1 MGRLTNREGA
11 ALLREQIQNAERCDV
26 LARDIVRHLN
36 DIHSINPPVDME
48 IERLLLEDERLALE
62 NDTSHLKFTNGL
74 VTFSPSGASKCK
86 RELFYKA
93 CQLQGDP
100 KTFYPFQRRQMRNG
114 SAVHAATQKDLLYAE
129 KYLEKPNFEVVR
141 TKAGRP
147 AWEKNIR
154 QVKQFEHRGVR
165 FQIYGMMD
173 GVLKYT
179 PDATKL
185 GLEFKTKS
193 TTISSI
199 GDYKMRDAQESHKQ
213 QCIAYSL
220 IFNLREF
227 LIVYE
232 SLAKDSWTKNENAKP
247 DLRAFCVEVSDNQRE
262 ALLDKYAE
270 VAEARYNGE
279 ILPAEFDKCIFCTY
293 KTQCEEMAS

>member
-11 ALLREQIQNAERCDV
+11 ALLREQVQNAERGDT
-26 LARDIVRHLN
+26 LTRDMIRHLN
-36 DIHSINPPVDME
+36 DIHSME
-48 IERLLLEDERLALE
+48 LPTDLDIERLLLEDEKMALE
-62 NDTSHLKFTNGL
+62 SDTSHLKFAKGL
-74 VTFSPSGASKCK
+74 VTFSPSGASKCR

-93 CQLQGDP
+93 CHIDGDP
-100 KTFYPFQRRQMRNG
+100 QTFYPYQRRQMRNG

-129 KYLEKPNFEVVR
+129 KYLTKSKFTVVR

-154 QVKQFEHRGVR
+154 QVRQFEHQGVL

-199 GDYKMRDAQESHKQ
+199 GSFKMKDAQDSHKQ
-213 QCIAYSL
+213 QCVGYSL
-220 IFNLREF
+220 LFGIREF

-232 SLAKDSWTKNENAKP
+232 SLAKDSWTKNEAAKP
-247 DLRAFCVEVSDNQRE
+247 DLRAFYVEVSDRQRE

-270 VAEARYNGE
+270 VAQARYNGE
-279 ILPAEFDKCIFCTY
+279 VLPAEFDKCIFCTY
-293 KTQCEEMAS
+293 KSHCEGVA